1 MARNAQALSMML
13 ALASMLIAAGPAIAQ
28 KKPGGDTLGVDTS
41 TIDPGKPTDPGKA
54 TDLGKPSDPGKPAG
68 EPGPGGKGERGN
80 PGTPGDGKTTGDGDK
95 PAGDDSKTTVD
106 DGAGKERSLEDCLAE
121 KAKAD
126 SSAAP
131 VDPDCKDKIDEYGR
145 VVVVVPDVL
154 VDLFPTAPVT
164 DGGKA
169 GSGVIVSV
177 DVGLPQGG
185 TSSGGGTTGEP
196 SKPGVPATTA
206 ASGLPPAASPSP
218 GSPAAVVPR
227 VAPPTVSPQAVSG
240 AFVPDEVLVTI
251 DGGTAEAADIAA
263 SFGLAVRS
271 QRRSE
276 LLGTTIVRFGI
287 PDGRPVA
294 TVLAQLAVDP
304 RALARVPNH
313 IVVLQQAGAVVNYA
327 FKRISL
333 APEAASG
340 AGVKVAVIDT
350 AIDAGNPAL
359 SGVIADEYDAMP
371 DVEQKDRNHG
381 TSVAGLIA
389 GVGPFRGMAPGA
401 TIYHARAFEGGRS
414 TMDVILDALDWAAG
428 KDVAIINMS
437 FVGPDNDLLKAA
449 SANARARGMVLVAA
463 AGNNGPGAP
472 YGYPGAYPGV
482 IAVTATDADD
492 ALMPEANR
500 GPYVYVSAP
509 GVAMLAPVDGGTDAV
524 TGTSFAAAIVSGA
537 VANLIHENPNRTADW
552 IEKALAETASDL
564 GPAGRDDDFGYG
576 LINAG
581 AAAQLK

>member
-1 MARNAQALSMML
+1 ML
-13 ALASMLIAAGPAIAQ
+13 ALAAVLIAAGPAVAQ
-28 KKPGGDTLGVDTS
+28 VKPGGTSTLGVDTS
-41 TIDPGKPTDPGKA
+41 A
-54 TDLGKPSDPGKPAG
+54 TDTGKGTTDDPDSGKGKRGDPDA
-68 EPGPGGKGERGN
+68 GGKGGRDA
-80 PGTPGDGKTTGDGDK
+80 PGTPGGGTTTGGGDK
-95 PAGDDSKTTVD
+95 SSVDGGTTTVD
-106 DGAGKERSLEDCLAE
+106 EGTGKNLTLEDCLDE
-121 KAKAD
+121 MAKAG
-126 SSAAP
+126 STAP

-145 VVVVVPDVL
+145 VVVVVPDIL
-154 VDLFPTAPVT
+154 VDLFPSEPAAK
-164 DGGKA
+164 GGKTGA
-169 GSGVIVSV
+169 GVAVSV
-177 DVGLPQGG
+177 ERPQGG
-185 TSSGGGTTGEP
+185 ASTGAATAGEASNPAAP
-196 SKPGVPATTA
+196 SVAA
-206 ASGLPPAASPSP
+206 ASAPPPAGSQSPASPA
-218 GSPAAVVPR
+218 PAVR
-227 VAPPTVSPQAVSG
+227 RIAPPIVSPQAVSG

-251 DGGTAEAADIAA
+251 DGGATQAADIAA
-263 SFGLAVRS
+263 NFGLAVRS

-276 LLGTTIVRFGI
+276 LLGVTIVRFGI
-287 PDGRPVA
+287 PDGRPVGI
-294 TVLAQLAVDP
+294 VLAQLAADS

-313 IVVLQQAGAVVNYA
+313 VVVLQQAGAIVNYA

-333 APEAASG
+333 APETASG

-350 AIDAGNPAL
+350 AIDVDNPAL
-359 SGVIADEYDAMP
+359 SGVIAGEYDAMP
-371 DVEQKDRNHG
+371 EVEQKDRNHG

-401 TIYHARAFEGGRS
+401 TLYHARAFEGGRS

-449 SANARARGMVLVAA
+449 CANARARGMVLVAA

-482 IAVTATDADD
+482 IAVTAPDADD

-500 GPYVYVSAP
+500 GAYVYVSAP